1 MIYKMTI
8 RRGVYQRLGTHMV
21 ADRLEEQGGIRGETG
36 TQSRV
41 GRGIKGKKGRGRKLP
56 WGRMRSLVGTSL
68 PMSEGH

>member
-41 GRGIKGKKGRGRKLP
+41 GRGIKGKKGKRKEAFMGKDEVP
-56 WGRMRSLVGTSL
+56 CGDFT
-68 PMSEGH
+68 PHE